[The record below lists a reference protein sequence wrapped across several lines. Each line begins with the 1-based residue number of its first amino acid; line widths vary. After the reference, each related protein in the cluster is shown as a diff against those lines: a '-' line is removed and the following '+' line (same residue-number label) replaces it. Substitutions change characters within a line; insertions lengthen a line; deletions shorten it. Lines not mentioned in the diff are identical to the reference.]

1 MKKNLLY
8 YSIIAVAV
16 AFTAC
21 STDGNDAKITKEP
34 ASSSVAPTLSA
45 SLSEALTLKFNPET
59 APFKEISFTETNRA
73 IITKKQ
79 QPIPSIKRR
88 AEGKIKD
95 EYIVGTYTLTVE
107 GSKNIYN
114 IKDENGNDYCTVEVA
129 NIVTGKSLTA
139 KIRLMSGKEIE
150 EFEAVDAEIAA
161 KVATDVVST
170 KLCREW
176 TVVSARLR
184 HKDGVTAVKQFDNP
198 AEAASLNAILDYA
211 KTVATFTEEL
221 EEGTVITSIEFT
233 NDGKFFFFFENG
245 NHYIGKWSWEDLS
258 NGYIAYE
265 WNDEE
270 MGNKFMKDGQAIFDV
285 RSYKKV
291 NYYVLTLGAQIEENG
306 KNYKVELSFYLKEK
320 TK

>member
-114 IKDENGNDYCTVEVA
+114 IKDENGKDYCTVEVA

-150 EFEAVDAEIAA
+150 EFEAAFTGKNRSVI
-161 KVATDVVST
+161 
-170 KLCREW
+170 CREIRGL
-176 TVVSARLR
+176 TGKGRLR
-184 HKDGVTAVKQFDNP
+184 SCRGCVTIPVSSAVWRW
-198 AEAASLNAILDYA
+198 AS
-211 KTVATFTEEL
+211 
-221 EEGTVITSIEFT
+221 
-233 NDGKFFFFFENG
+233 
-245 NHYIGKWSWEDLS
+245 
-258 NGYIAYE
+258 
-265 WNDEE
+265 
-270 MGNKFMKDGQAIFDV
+270 
-285 RSYKKV
+285 
-291 NYYVLTLGAQIEENG
+291 
-306 KNYKVELSFYLKEK
+306 
-320 TK
+320 